1 MTPTEMEALIMN
13 LDKRTS
19 RIEQILPTL
28 ATKDDLRLGL
38 AETESRMLEKFE
50 EARRYALVLTESVR
64 DDIRMVAEHLA
75 GLIEQGPQ
83 GR

>member
-13 LDKRTS
+13 LDQRTS
-19 RIEQILPTL
+19 RIEQILPAL

-38 AETESRMLEKFE
+38 AETESRMHEKFE

-64 DDIRMVAEHLA
+64 DDIRIVAEHLA
-75 GLIEQGPQ
+75 GLIEKGPQ

>member
-1 MTPTEMEALIMN
+1 MTPTEMEALNMN
-13 LDKRTS
+13 LDERTS

-28 ATKDDLRLGL
+28 VTKDDVKIS
-38 AETESRMLEKFE
+38 ESRMLEKFE

-64 DDIRMVAEHLA
+64 DDIRIVAEHLA
-75 GLIEQGPQ
+75 GLIEKGPR

>member
-1 MTPTEMEALIMN
+1 MTPTEMDALIMN
-13 LDKRTS
+13 LDQRTS

-28 ATKDDLRLGL
+28 TTKDDLRLGL